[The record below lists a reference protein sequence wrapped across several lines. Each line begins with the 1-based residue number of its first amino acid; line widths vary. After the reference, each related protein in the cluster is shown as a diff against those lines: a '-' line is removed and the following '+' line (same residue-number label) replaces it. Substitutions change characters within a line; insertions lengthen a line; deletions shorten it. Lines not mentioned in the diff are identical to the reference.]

1 MGKDNGSALLE
12 SAFDLDR
19 RGKEAHA
26 IPLYRQAIRAGL
38 HGESLRDAMVC
49 LGSSLRTVGQLTAA
63 RRILLKARKQFP
75 GDPVVVLFLALVE
88 HDAGHIPLA
97 LRQVAHLYLSTST
110 NPDVA
115 KYRAVLGRKFHAA
128 RGKPCCH

>member
-1 MGKDNGSALLE
+1 LELSVTRIDATELLE
-12 SAFDLDR
+12 SAFQLDN
-19 RGKEAHA
+19 RGKEAQA

-38 HGESLRDAMVC
+38 SGAALRDAMVC
-49 LGSSLRTVGQLTAA
+49 LGSSLRTIGQLAAA

-88 HDAGHIPLA
+88 HDAGHVPLA
-97 LRQVAHLYLSTST
+97 LRQVAHLYLSTSAD
-110 NPDVA
+110 PGVA

-128 RGKPCCH
+128 RG